1 MYKHRARC
9 LREVSCSSEF
19 FRIEGQEQKFL
30 VDLDHSRLLVL
41 EILDQLAVVPSLLSA
56 QQIHY

>member
-1 MYKHRARC
+1 MRC

-19 FRIEGQEQKFL
+19 FRIEGQEQRFL